1 MRFGALHFLI
11 SSLLLVFFP
20 EALRAQSTTTGG
32 LTGVVTDPSGA
43 VVPGAVVKIR
53 DNGKGDTQSTITNGD
68 GVYLY
73 SFLLPASYD
82 LTVTHPG
89 FRATSRTL
97 YVSLGPPGT
106 LNIQLKLE
114 SSAGVTVR
122 VTDEVPL
129 LKAENGDA
137 SATIVQLQVS
147 QLPNSGNDLAYVA
160 QIAPGVI
167 MNTDVAGFT
176 NFSSL
181 GMPGTS
187 NLLTINGMS
196 YNDLGLNVP
205 MIGPSTFF
213 LV

>member
-1 MRFGALHFLI
+1 MRFGAMY
-11 SSLLLVFFP
+11 LLVSAFVLGPFP
-20 EALRAQSTTTGG
+20 DALRAQSTTTGG

-43 VVPGAVVKIR
+43 VVPDAVVELK
-53 DNGKGDTQSTITNGD
+53 DNWKGDTQSTRTDGE
-68 GVYLY
+68 GVYQY
-73 SFLLPASYD
+73 SFLRPGSYV

-89 FRATSRTL
+89 FRATSRNL

-106 LNIQLKLE
+106 LNVQLALE
-114 SSAGVTVR
+114 SSPGFTLR
-122 VTDEVPL
+122 VTDETPL

-147 QLPNSGNDLAYVA
+147 QVPNPGNDLTNVA

-181 GMPGTS
+181 GMPEFP
-187 NLLTINGMS
+187 I
-196 YNDLGLNVP
+196 
-205 MIGPSTFF
+205 F
-213 LV
+213 